1 MAQRFGRVLG
11 LLLAL
16 LATSTLRAGAAAP
29 KQVIL
34 CIGDGMG
41 FDHVELTR
49 RWAAA
54 DSSALP
60 FLRWPVRL
68 AVSTQPAGA
77 PPYDPE
83 RFWRDPDSRRRQVT
97 DSAAAATALAT
108 GVKTSNGALGLTP
121 DGRPLQNLT
130 EWLGERGL
138 ACGVV
143 TTVPFAHA
151 TPAGFAVHLPRRD
164 DYLKIARQMLL
175 ATKLRV
181 VIGCGHP
188 HYDAAGR
195 FLDDP
200 RGYEQVGGR
209 ALWEGL
215 NAGATDFDL
224 DGDGRIDAEL
234 EDLDGDGRRDPWRLV
249 EERATVQALA
259 GGAAPTRLLVV
270 PRVASTLQQER
281 PGDPEAAPYAV
292 PRTASLPSLAELSLA
307 AINTLDEDPDGFF
320 LMIEG
325 GAIDWAAHANAPG
338 RLVEE
343 ALDFGAAIAAVMA
356 WVERESSW
364 EETLLIVTADH
375 ETGGLSLPEAEA
387 VDAVGGKLAP
397 HDWSSESHTNALVPL
412 YAIGRGS
419 ESLAALAEGLD
430 PRRGPYLD
438 NTQIAPAIRAL
449 WAAPAA
455 PPPSG
460 RARP

>member
-1 MAQRFGRVLG
+1 MAKRSGRVLG

-16 LATSTLRAGAAAP
+16 LAGGALRASAAP
-29 KQVIL
+29 PRHVVL
-34 CIGDGMG
+34 FIGDGMG
-41 FDHVELTR
+41 FEHVELAR

-54 DSSALP
+54 DARALP
-60 FLRWPVRL
+60 FVGWPVRL
-68 AVSTQPAGA
+68 AVCTRPAEA

-83 RFWRDPDSRRRQVT
+83 LYWNDPASRNRKVT

-108 GVKTSNGALGLTP
+108 GVKTANGALGLTP
-121 DGRPLQNLT
+121 DGRPLHNLT

-151 TPAGFAVHLPRRD
+151 TPAGFAVHVPRRD

-175 ATKLRV
+175 ETKLRV

-188 HYDAAGR
+188 HYDAGGR

-209 ALWEGL
+209 TLWEGL
-215 NAGATDFDL
+215 LAGATAFDL
-224 DGDGRIDAEL
+224 DGDGAIDAEL
-234 EDLDGDGRRDPWRLV
+234 EDLDGDGRRDPWQLV
-249 EERATVQALA
+249 QERAAVQALA
-259 GGAAPTRLLVV
+259 TGAAPPRLLVV
-270 PRVASTLQQER
+270 PQVASTLQQER
-281 PGDPEAAPYAV
+281 PGDPEAAPFAV

-307 AINTLDEDPDGFF
+307 AINTLDADPDGFF

-325 GAIDWAAHANAPG
+325 GAIDWAAHANAAG

-343 ALDFGAAIAAVMA
+343 TLDFGAAVAAVVD
-356 WVERESSW
+356 WVERESNW

-375 ETGGLSLPEAEA
+375 ETGGLSLRET
-387 VDAVGGKLAP
+387 DAAAPAAAGLAAT
-397 HDWSSESHTNALVPL
+397 DWSSESHTNALVPL
-412 YAIGRGS
+412 FAIGHGS
-419 ESLAALAEGLD
+419 ETLTALAQGRD
-430 PRRGPYLD
+430 PRRGPYLE
-438 NTQIAPAIRAL
+438 NSQIAPAIRAL

-455 PPPSG
+455 PPGSG
-460 RARP
+460 R